1 MIGSTLG
8 RLLVTALAGAAWI
21 AGCSPVRGPASPGEP
36 GDPGDPGA
44 AGAPL
49 VVFAAA
55 SLRDP
60 IEDAADRFEADH
72 PGLRVQVNFGSSTAL
87 RTQVEQGARADVFLS
102 ADEANPAAL
111 VASGTAVGP
120 PTVFART
127 SLAVVVPT
135 DDQAGIAAPADLAR
149 PGIKVIAAGD
159 GVPLTAYVAQVL
171 EALASRPGYPADV
184 AARIEANVVSREAD
198 ARAVLTK
205 VELGEGDAAFVYTT
219 DARRSRLVRVIAI
232 PDDANVV
239 VSYAAV
245 VLAAA
250 PRPDVA
256 ARFLAWLTD
265 PDGQALLA
273 EYGFE
278 GGP

>member
-1 MIGSTLG
+1 MIGSNL
-8 RLLVTALAGAAWI
+8 RWLLLVAAIPGALVV
-21 AGCSPVRGPASPGEP
+21 GCSPAPGTAPP
-36 GDPGDPGA
+36 GDRGDAGA

-60 IEDAADRFEADH
+60 IEDAARRFEAAH

-87 RTQVEQGARADVFLS
+87 RTQVEQGARVDVFLS

-111 VASGTAVGP
+111 VASGLAAGP

-127 SLAVVVPT
+127 SLSVVVPT
-135 DDQAGIAAPADLAR
+135 DDQAGIAAPVDLAR

-159 GVPLTAYVAQVL
+159 GVPLSAYVGQVL
-171 EALASRPGYPADV
+171 EALASQPGYPVDI

-205 VELGEGDAAFVYTT
+205 VELGEGDAALVYTA
-219 DARRSRLVRVIAI
+219 DARRSRLVQVIAI

-265 PDGQALLA
+265 PDGQALFA

-278 GGP
+278 AGS